1 MDYKFKPDY
10 KHVRRD
16 ICGGVIGI
24 YDRTCYTCDKYGK
37 EFKLYEI
44 EYDRLM
50 MNSLTGWIFP
60 VINLENSLN

>member
-1 MDYKFKPDY
+1 MNYKFKPDY
-10 KHVRRD
+10 KHVRCD
-16 ICGGVIGI
+16 ICGGVIGM
-24 YDRTCYTCDKYGK
+24 YDRTRYTCDKCGK

-50 MNSLTGWIFP
+50 VNSLTGWIFP